1 MQAVAVEL
9 YFVLML
15 TCRPAERTTFGVLD
29 KEMEEIEL
37 VSTKMHINAHE
48 LVYFL
53 VCAKLPC
60 YISKVDKSLRRSFVE
75 AAVSLYYLERY
86 YLVASISNLFEVGPV
101 SRAHA

>member
-1 MQAVAVEL
+1 MWIIT
-9 YFVLML
+9 Y
-15 TCRPAERTTFGVLD
+15 RPTERTAFGVLD

-37 VSTKMHINAHE
+37 VSNKMHINANE

-86 YLVASISNLFEVGPV
+86 YLVSSISNLFEVGTV
-101 SRAHA
+101 TRVHA